1 MTGRRQATGHISGGG
16 AVYTGLVELGRRY
29 FAEGV
34 CRRKLGSP
42 SPCIGLGAS
51 RLLNLS
57 FSPPDRRDGR
67 WNGTEREGTERGSSW
82 ANTEKAERRRNQD
95 NSGTMVYG
103 ATIRRMGSRATLTS
117 LQIFYYLFFL
127 LLLPR
132 RSCCFSFVVNVFLLF
147 VSESE

>member
-1 MTGRRQATGHISGGG
+1 MERNGTGRNGKGFILGEYGEGGK
-16 AVYTGLVELGRRY
+16 A
-29 FAEGV
+29 AE
-34 CRRKLGSP
+34 
-42 SPCIGLGAS
+42 
-51 RLLNLS
+51 
-57 FSPPDRRDGR
+57 
-67 WNGTEREGTERGSSW
+67 
-82 ANTEKAERRRNQD
+82 QD